1 MAHLYLLSERNKLLA
16 SLIHQARDARI
27 TPEEFRDL
35 ITRIG
40 EFFGYEIANLLD
52 FEPTSV
58 TTPLGAEAQGFKPA
72 GEILLISSFED
83 ADYFARGIRLV
94 LPNVK
99 MGKIEAVR
107 QQFGEQ
113 WRASIQRVSLPKDVP
128 EEGTIIIAKA
138 VLASGCTAIALIG
151 ETLKLSKPKRVIVA
165 AIIAHKGSYKE
176 IEQEYPY
183 IPIQFV
189 IGEED
194 PILDNRGFVVPGIG
208 NIPERLGIK

>member
-1 MAHLYLLSERNKLLA
+1 MAHLYLLSKRNKLLA
-16 SLIHQARDARI
+16 SLIHKARDACV
-27 TPEEFRDL
+27 TPEEFRNL
-35 ITRIG
+35 LTRIG

-52 FEPTSV
+52 FEPISV
-58 TTPLGAEAQGFKPA
+58 TTPLGVKARGIKPA
-72 GEILLISSFED
+72 GAILLVSSFED

-99 MGKIEAVR
+99 MGKIDAVR

-113 WRASIQRVSLPKDVP
+113 WRASIQRVNLPQDVP
-128 EEGTIIIAKA
+128 RESTVIIAKA

-165 AIIAHKGSYKE
+165 AIIAHKGAYKE

-183 IPIQFV
+183 IPMQFV